1 MATGVHAIGEENM
14 MSRVVQY
21 RRFGGPEVLE
31 MADAPVQEPGDH
43 EVRVVV
49 KAAGLNPMDEKVFG
63 GARALRIV
71 GFIDALSKPA
81 QWFSPRFPKRVGRDF
96 AGIVDA
102 VGSRV
107 DGFAVGDTV
116 LGTLR
121 GAPGTRTKRG
131 SLAEHLVASIGDVVH
146 KPEGLSTES
155 AAALGVVAQTA
166 CGALRELDVQSG
178 DVVVISAAAGGVG
191 SLAAQL
197 AIHRGATVV
206 GIAGEGNA
214 EFLRSLGVVP
224 VAYGAG
230 VADRILASAPG
241 PVTKLLDCYGG
252 DYVQLGFSLGLR
264 GPAIGTLV
272 PSPKVILR
280 GVRFTGSRH
289 ARPGDLEA
297 VAKLVVDGAVK
308 TVVAREYPF
317 EIEAVRDA
325 FRELAAGHVR
335 GKLVVSLAAAS

>member
-1 MATGVHAIGEENM
+1 MIRA
-14 MSRVVQY
+14 VQY
-21 RRFGGPEVLE
+21 RSFGGPDVLE
-31 MADAPVQEPGDH
+31 MVDAPIQEPGDR

-49 KAAGLNPMDEKVFG
+49 KAAGLNPMDEKVFEG
-63 GARALRIV
+63 SHALRVV

-81 QWFSPRFPKRVGRDF
+81 QWFSPSFPKRVGRDF

-107 DGFAVGDTV
+107 DGFTVGDTV

-121 GAPGTRTKRG
+121 GAPGTRTKCG
-131 SLAEHLVASIGDVVH
+131 SLAERLVVTVEDVVH
-146 KPEGLSTES
+146 KPEPLSYES
-155 AAALGVVAQTA
+155 AAALGVAARTA
-166 CGALRELDVQSG
+166 CGALRELDVQSS
-178 DVVVISAAAGGVG
+178 DVIVISAAAGGVG

-230 VADRILASAPG
+230 VRDRILAASPG
-241 PVTKLLDCYGG
+241 PITKLLDCYGR

-264 GPAIGTLV
+264 GSAVGTLV
-272 PSPKVILR
+272 PSLRVILR
-280 GVRFTGSRH
+280 GARFTGSRH
-289 ARPGDLEA
+289 AWPGDLEV
-297 VAKLVVDGAVK
+297 VAKLVADGTIK
-308 TVVAREYPF
+308 TVLARTFPF

-325 FRELAAGHVR
+325 FTELAEGHVR
-335 GKLVVSLAAAS
+335 GKLVVSLASS